1 MEIELNKEDRALA
14 IASLERYFNEHF
26 AEALDGQRLGN
37 IQAGALLNFF
47 IEEVGP
53 CVYNQAIAD
62 AQERLSMRV
71 TELDIECHADAFGYW
86 QKRAPK
92 PAGKR

>member
-1 MEIELNKEDRALA
+1 MEIELTKEDRALA

-47 IEEVGP
+47 LEEVGTGS
-53 CVYNQAIAD
+53 
-62 AQERLSMRV
+62 SMLR
-71 TELDIECHADAFGYW
+71 TAE
-86 QKRAPK
+86 RAPRC
-92 PAGKR
+92 GQNYH